1 MKTIV
6 NKTIVILIILFISF
20 SNIIIY
26 ATMADF
32 TDEEADKITKQ
43 NQEEWK
49 HEQEERINKSSNNYL
64 KSLTVENY
72 NITPEFDKQTINYE
86 IKEEIN
92 EKSIEIKAETDDEKS
107 SVSGIGKVTLNSGEN
122 NLRIDVTAENGTVRT
137 YFIKVIFQGDSKEE
151 VATTND
157 SDVAE
162 SDSYEKSDSYEES
175 ALQETTVFDYKK
187 IAVII
192 SALIIVSI
200 FLVVKLNKKNRHGG
214 KHS

>member
-162 SDSYEKSDSYEES
+162 SDSYEES

-187 IAVII
+187 ISVII